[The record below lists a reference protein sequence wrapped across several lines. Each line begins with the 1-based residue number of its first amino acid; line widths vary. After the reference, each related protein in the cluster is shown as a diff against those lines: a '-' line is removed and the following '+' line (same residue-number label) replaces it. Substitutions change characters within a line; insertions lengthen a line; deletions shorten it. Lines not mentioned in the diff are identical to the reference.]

1 MHAISRRTTQ
11 PEKAGAVRQSSLH
24 SQTPQYPHVS
34 LNCLLRQ
41 GRHGHRLEEGA
52 LGYSIRKPQDYN
64 CLLRFSPAF
73 YRGTHHLK
81 IGRKSSSSSQLHQW
95 LGAPCSPAVW
105 TLSSQGWGSSQVYTW
120 TGCLCSTELAPPG
133 VGMRGKTFL
142 SIFSHRRSRSTGPT

>member
-24 SQTPQYPHVS
+24 SQTPQHPHVS
-34 LNCLLRQ
+34 LNCFLRQ

-64 CLLRFSPAF
+64 CLHRFSPAF

-81 IGRKSSSSSQLHQW
+81 IGRSLDFVQ
-95 LGAPCSPAVW
+95 
-105 TLSSQGWGSSQVYTW
+105 
-120 TGCLCSTELAPPG
+120 PG
-133 VGMRGKTFL
+133 VGLLPSLHLYGVSVL
-142 SIFSHRRSRSTGPT
+142 HRIRPPRCRHVRTNISLHLQPELHKGSGNTE